1 MIENNT
7 DRLFWT
13 LAVIIVGSL
22 LLTIGLKTFP
32 NMEHNAMSALTN
44 ITKSVNTTNPSTEQ
58 KFIGGFNPNPN
69 DAIGTKVNPDGNA
82 TKINTHSPSIN
93 DPDAQAKSKAV
104 DAHHLMLNVKSNGD
118 GTGVLVGPYN
128 TWFGGVL
135 VIPKYVLVDEKLTKI
150 TSIRYQAFDSN
161 QLTAVTIPDSV
172 TDIGYE
178 AFYGN
183 ILVSATIP
191 NSVINIEE
199 GAFAGNNLTSIN
211 IPNQQTYQSA
221 KTNNAFDSNV
231 NLTNNPS

>member
-13 LAVIIVGSL
+13 LAAIIVGSL

-82 TKINTHSPSIN
+82 TKINTDDYN
-93 DPDAQAKSKAV
+93 AV
-104 DAHHLMLNVKSNGD
+104 DAQTLNLKVTPHSSNLNEGS
-118 GTGVLVGPYN
+118 GTGTVTGPIN
-128 TWFGGVL
+128 GTFSGNL
-135 VIPKYVLVDEKLTKI
+135 NIPEYVKVNGQIIKITRIDTFAFTHSNLTSITLPNSI
-150 TSIRYQAFDSN
+150 TSIWAGAFAN
-161 QLTAVTIPDSV
+161 NNLTS
-172 TDIGYE
+172 
-178 AFYGN
+178 
-183 ILVSATIP
+183 
-191 NSVINIEE
+191 INIPSSVENFGE
-199 GAFAGNNLTSIN
+199 GAFAGNNLTSVN
-211 IPNQQTYQSA
+211 IPNPQGYQDAQS
-221 KTNNAFDSNV
+221 NQAFDSNV